1 MDTPEADFFRL
12 IRRSRPGFQ
21 SFCAMIDLLGV
32 ARLSIKN
39 RREALERLNDLQGGF
54 FDGLIDFFP
63 GGDGYRICYAGDSVF
78 VVEEIDPDSDWRVV
92 WPRFCGH
99 MYALSCLVNS
109 LDTTIGNVGLRSFVS
124 YGPLLQIREPDAH
137 LRRVGHP
144 NWFVLT
150 GASMA
155 FAKCW
160 EAERQG
166 SVGGFV
172 GPRFWHER
180 LDAESEFLGTA
191 LAKFDTLRHLSRDPH
206 AYPLI
211 YDAITA
217 DAQNLKAKLHP
228 AAV

>member
-1 MDTPEADFFRL
+1 MATSEDDFLRL
-12 IRRSRPGFQ
+12 VRRSRPGFQ

-32 ARLSIKN
+32 ARLSTKN
-39 RREALERLNDLQGGF
+39 RHEAAARLNDLQGGF

-63 GGDGYRICYAGDSVF
+63 GGDDYRICYAGDSVF
-78 VVEEIDPDSDWRVV
+78 VIEEIEPGSDWRAA

-124 YGPLLQIREPDAH
+124 YGPVLQIREPDAH
-137 LRRVGHP
+137 LRRVAHP

-150 GASMA
+150 GASVA

-166 SVGGFV
+166 SAGGFV

-180 LDAESEFLGTA
+180 PDADSEFLGTA
-191 LAKFDTLRHLSRDPH
+191 LAKFETIRHLSRDAE
-206 AYPLI
+206 AYRLI
-211 YDAITA
+211 YDAIAA
-217 DAQNLKAKLHP
+217 DVANLTTRLS